1 MLHNLKSM
9 SFIGIIIIIALIWI
23 IVHIEVKRQIKHIVK
38 TVFSVNKNLPEPDK
52 IHKVARDNKFIYWQ
66 LRKDEG
72 EEMERSMN
80 NALKKMRDKKE
91 AEKEQKFNEYLSWC
105 KRNRITP
112 RFKTPHDID
121 HAY

>member
-1 MLHNLKSM
+1 M
-9 SFIGIIIIIALIWI
+9 SYFGIIIIIALIWV
-23 IVHIEVKRQIKHIVK
+23 IVRIEVRRQIKHIINALPA
-38 TVFSVNKNLPEPDK
+38 SGNNLPEPDK
-52 IHKVARDNKFIYWQ
+52 IREVAGDNKFIYWQ

-72 EEMERSMN
+72 EDLERSMN

-105 KRNRITP
+105 KRNGITP